1 MNEYELTVLFNEG
14 RTAEWCEK
22 YLADLLTDKRY
33 IFEDDGVKR
42 LAYPVE
48 GEEKA
53 RYIYVS
59 KLFLTT
65 MESNLLSEDL
75 YRKQNKDGVLRFL
88 LVRVKKKKK

>member
-22 YLADLLTDKRY
+22 YLAYLLVDKRY

-53 RYIYVS
+53 RYTFVS

-65 MESNLLSEDL
+65 TERNLLSEAL
-75 YRKQNKDGVLRFL
+75 CHRRSKDGVLRFL
-88 LVRVKKKKK
+88 LVRVMKGEK